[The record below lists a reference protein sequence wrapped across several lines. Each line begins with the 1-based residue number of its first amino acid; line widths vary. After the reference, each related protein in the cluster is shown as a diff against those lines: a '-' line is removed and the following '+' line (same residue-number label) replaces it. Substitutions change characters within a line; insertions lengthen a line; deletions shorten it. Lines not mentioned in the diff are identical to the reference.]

1 MTSPVRP
8 TWILLYGQDC
18 AERLCALADVAG
30 EDAVHRFLSG
40 KLRAS
45 PDGGLYVR
53 QALDRESGRSTVYRL
68 LDQLLQ
74 GQVVPV
80 ISPAAGLVRSRYRPG
95 GMQLLGRL
103 LVDVTDRSDSPAD
116 APPGGARRAV

>member
-18 AERLCALADVAG
+18 AERLCALSDVAG
-30 EDAVHRFLSG
+30 EDAVHRFLNA

-45 PDGGLYVR
+45 TDGGLYVR
-53 QALDRESGRSTVYRL
+53 QALYRESGRSTVCRL

-80 ISPAAGLVRSRYRPG
+80 IAPTAGLVRGVYRPG
-95 GMQLLGRL
+95 GMQLLGHV

-116 APPGGARRAV
+116 SPPGGPRRAV